1 MKTILAIFLFLSLCS
16 LVVNN
21 NEFTFENEEVKCVY
35 HKTDGRF
42 NGHYISYYKNGKKL
56 AEGDFDNNLRK
67 GIWTVWDTTGK
78 ILVQR
83 DYTTQF
89 SFKIKFHNADTSLKY
104 DLKYNSSGY
113 LNYFPIG
120 EKNVV
125 WAKRIWR
132 TIDSKNNP
140 ALFKNDA
147 LFKVLQKIPLN
158 DSVKIYKDD
167 VFKEAIS
174 SKDIKLKNTKIV
186 AYKIKEDCF
195 TDNQRFVFES
205 RIIGICPVGIN
216 ETTKDT
222 SDLYWIYLPEIRTQ
236 LAKEKISEK
245 TLSSR
250 VKTLDDLFFFRNF
263 SSTIYKES
271 FVFDKAKTYD
281 ATSDEKEIE
290 LIEFEHGMWLYFNE

>member
-1 MKTILAIFLFLSLCS
+1 MRILLTICLLLSLSS

-42 NGHYISYYKNGKKL
+42 NGHYTSYYKNGKKM

-83 DYTTQF
+83 DYATPF
-89 SFKIKFHNADTSLKY
+89 SFKSKFQNVDTLLKY
-104 DLKYNSSGY
+104 DLSYNNKGY
-113 LNYFPIG
+113 IDYFPIT

-132 TIDSKNNP
+132 NIDSKNNP

-167 VFKEAIS
+167 EFKQAIS
-174 SKDIKLKNTKIV
+174 SKDITLKNTKIV
-186 AYKIKEDCF
+186 GYKIKEDIF
-195 TDNQRFVFES
+195 TDNQRYVFES
-205 RIIGICPVGIN
+205 RIIGICPVIIN

-222 SDLYWIYLPEIRTQ
+222 TDLYWIYWPTIREQ
-236 LAKEKISEK
+236 LAKEKLKET

-250 VKTLDDLFFFRNF
+250 VKTMDDLFFFRNF

-271 FVFDKAKTYD
+271 FVFDKSKTYD
-281 ATSDEKEIE
+281 AKSEEKNIE
-290 LIEFEHGMWLYFNE
+290 LIEFEHGMWTYFCK

>member
-1 MKTILAIFLFLSLCS
+1 MKLLLAVVLFFSLSS
-16 LVVNN
+16 LVANN

-35 HKTDGRF
+35 HKIDGRF
-42 NGHYISYYKNGKKL
+42 DGHYTSYYKNGNKL
-56 AEGDFDNNLRK
+56 AEGDFDNNMRTGL
-67 GIWTVWDTTGK
+67 WTVWDTTGK
-78 ILVQR
+78 ILVQLE
-83 DYTTQF
+83 YTSPF
-89 SFKIKFHNADTSLKY
+89 SFKSKYQNVDT
-104 DLKYNSSGY
+104 LKYN
-113 LNYFPIG
+113 LNYNRKGFIDDFPIT

-147 LFKVLQKIPLN
+147 LFKVLQKTPLN

-167 VFKEAIS
+167 EFKQAIS
-174 SKDIKLKNTKIV
+174 SKDITLKNTKIV
-186 AYKIKEDCF
+186 GYKIKEDIF
-195 TDNQRFVFES
+195 TDNQRYVFES
-205 RIIGICPVGIN
+205 RIIGICPVIIN

-222 SDLYWIYLPEIRTQ
+222 TDLYWIYWPYIREH
-236 LAKEKISEK
+236 LAKEKIKEE

-281 ATSDEKEIE
+281 SSNDEKEIE
-290 LIEFEHGMWLYFNE
+290 LIEFEHGMWTYFCK

>member
-1 MKTILAIFLFLSLCS
+1 MKIVLAICLFLSLSS

-21 NEFTFENEEVKCVY
+21 NEFTFENEEVKCIY

-42 NGHYISYYKNGKKL
+42 NGHYTSYYKNGKKM

-67 GIWTVWDTTGK
+67 GIWTIWDTTGK
-78 ILVQR
+78 VLVQR
-83 DYTTQF
+83 DYTTPL
-89 SFKIKFHNADTSLKY
+89 SFISKYQKADSSLKY
-104 DLKYNSSGY
+104 DLKHNSKGY
-113 LNYFPIG
+113 IDYFPIT

-167 VFKEAIS
+167 EFKEAIS

-195 TDNQRFVFES
+195 TDNQRFVFET
-205 RIIGICPVGIN
+205 RTIGICPVGIN
-216 ETTKDT
+216 EITKDT
-222 SDLYWIYLPEIRTQ
+222 SDLYWIYWPYIRVH
-236 LAKEKISEK
+236 LAKEKTKEV

-250 VKTLDDLFFFRNF
+250 VNTLDDLFFFRNF

-271 FVFDKAKTYD
+271 FVFDKAKTYN
-281 ATSDEKEIE
+281 SSNDEKEIE
-290 LIEFEHGMWLYFNE
+290 LIEFEHGMWMYFCK